1 MALRVK
7 MATQLGQKA
16 PTWRALLVEGNPTEL
31 VDIIPLTP
39 VDYEAER
46 NRFLSLAELMELHK
60 KRC

>member
-1 MALRVK
+1 

-31 VDIIPLTP
+31 VDITPLTP

-46 NRFLSLAELMELHK
+46 NRFLSPAELLELHK